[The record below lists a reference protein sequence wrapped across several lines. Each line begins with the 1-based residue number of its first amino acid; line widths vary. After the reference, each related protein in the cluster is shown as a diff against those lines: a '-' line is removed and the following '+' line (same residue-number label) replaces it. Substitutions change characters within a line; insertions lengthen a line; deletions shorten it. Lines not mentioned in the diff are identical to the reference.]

1 MPGKTAFDLMTVK
14 GGERGSVTSAGRSDG
29 TALVSKVLDV
39 GISEAADRI
48 NGIIGNLLPVSQGML
63 ESGSPEKEDGR
74 KAAAVLAARL
84 FDKSRQTTGN
94 AYLTSKGFPALPCRE
109 LTAMHKVGGVAFRAG
124 DLVVPLY
131 ADGELVNLQLINAN
145 GGKCFLKGGQ
155 VKNAFTR

>member
-1 MPGKTAFDLMTVK
+1 M
-14 GGERGSVTSAGRSDG
+14 
-29 TALVSKVLDV
+29 
-39 GISEAADRI
+39 
-48 NGIIGNLLPVSQGML
+48 
-63 ESGSPEKEDGR
+63 
-74 KAAAVLAARL
+74 LAARL

-145 GGKCFLKGGQ
+145 GANASLKAVRLRMPLPG
-155 VKNAFTR
+155 

>member
-1 MPGKTAFDLMTVK
+1 MSGMKVSQAEKAARGHWSRILPALGVNVLKNRHQPCPVCAGKDRFRFDDQE
-14 GGERGSVTSAGRSDG
+14 GRGTWFCNQCGAGDG
-29 TALVSKVLDV
+29 LALVSKVLDV

-94 AYLTSKGFPALPCRE
+94 AYLTSKGFP
-109 LTAMHKVGGVAFRAG
+109 
-124 DLVVPLY
+124 VPGINRY
-131 ADGELVNLQLINAN
+131 A
-145 GGKCFLKGGQ
+145 
-155 VKNAFTR
+155 